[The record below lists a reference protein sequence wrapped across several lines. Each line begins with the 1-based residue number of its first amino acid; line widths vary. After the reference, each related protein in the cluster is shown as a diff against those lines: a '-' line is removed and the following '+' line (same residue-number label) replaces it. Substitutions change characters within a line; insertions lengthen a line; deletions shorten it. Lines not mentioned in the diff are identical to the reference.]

1 MALERRKAKRRPILE
16 AFAFFVVVPKKGLMK
31 LKVVDVSESGVGFDY
46 DVGGESFSAFPV
58 EKAEMLELNFYL
70 NQALSIPLRVR
81 VMRIEDIHGVRRV
94 GAEFVGTGLAPH
106 RGLLAIL
113 DMIDRIVE
121 VVQIEG

>member
-58 EKAEMLELNFYL
+58 EKGEMLELNFYL

-121 VVQIEG
+121 VVQIEV